1 MTSSLSL
8 FALCTAIW
16 GSTWLAITWQ
26 LGVVPPAV
34 SVAWRFALAGVLLGA
49 WCAATGR
56 SLRFPRA
63 EHARLAAWGAMNFG
77 LNYVFVYLA
86 ETHVSSGLV
95 AVVFST
101 IVIMSP
107 IGMRVFFGQP
117 LSARLGVAAVLGVGG
132 VALLFLP
139 ELGRIREGGA
149 IAAGIG
155 YALAATALATGGNLV
170 AVRNHR
176 AGLSLFPATA
186 WGMLYG
192 ALVAAAV
199 AALLGDA
206 WTFDAR
212 APYVLSLLYL
222 AIFGSIVAFGA
233 YLTLLGRIGA
243 DRAAYA
249 MVLFPVIALAL
260 STVYEGYRWTA
271 HGVAGVALILA
282 GNVVVLMRKHPRA

>member
-149 IAAGIG
+149 IAAGIA

-199 AALLGDA
+199 AAMLGDA

-222 AIFGSIVAFGA
+222 AVLGSIVAFGA

-243 DRAAYA
+243 GPSSYVGVSTPVVA
-249 MVLFPVIALAL
+249 MLLTTLF
-260 STVYEGYRWTA
+260 EGYVWTGTA
-271 HGVAGVALILA
+271 GLGVALA
-282 GNVVVLMRKHPRA
+282 VVGNVLALDPRRRS

>member
-1 MTSSLSL
+1 MTNSVSL

-86 ETHVSSGLV
+86 EAHVSSGLV

-149 IAAGIG
+149 IAAGIA

-199 AALLGDA
+199 AAMLGDA

-222 AIFGSIVAFGA
+222 AVLGSIVAFGA

-243 DRAAYA
+243 GPSSYVGVSTPVVA
-249 MVLFPVIALAL
+249 MLLTTLF
-260 STVYEGYRWTA
+260 EGYVWTGTA
-271 HGVAGVALILA
+271 GLGVALA
-282 GNVVVLMRKHPRA
+282 VVGNVLALDPRRRS

>member
-1 MTSSLSL
+1 MTSTLSL

-26 LGVVPPAV
+26 LGVVPPTV

-56 SLRFPRA
+56 SLRFPPA

-176 AGLSLFPATA
+176 AGLPLFPATA

-192 ALVAAAV
+192 ALIAAAV
-199 AALLGDA
+199 AAVLGDA

-212 APYVLSLLYL
+212 ASYVLSLLYL
-222 AIFGSIVAFGA
+222 AVLGSVVAFGA

-243 DRAAYA
+243 GPSSYVGVSTPVVA
-249 MVLFPVIALAL
+249 MLLTTLF
-260 STVYEGYRWTA
+260 EGYVWTA
-271 HGVAGVALILA
+271 TAVLGVALAVA
-282 GNVVVLMRKHPRA
+282 GNVMALHPRRRA

>member
-1 MTSSLSL
+1 
-8 FALCTAIW
+8 
-16 GSTWLAITWQ
+16 
-26 LGVVPPAV
+26 
-34 SVAWRFALAGVLLGA
+34 
-49 WCAATGR
+49 
-56 SLRFPRA
+56 
-63 EHARLAAWGAMNFG
+63 
-77 LNYVFVYLA
+77 
-86 ETHVSSGLV
+86 
-95 AVVFST
+95 
-101 IVIMSP
+101 
-107 IGMRVFFGQP
+107 MRVFFGQP

-222 AIFGSIVAFGA
+222 AVFGSIVAFGA

-243 DRAAYA
+243 GRSSYVGVSTPVVA
-249 MVLFPVIALAL
+249 MLLTTLF
-260 STVYEGYRWTA
+260 EGYVWTGTA
-271 HGVAGVALILA
+271 ALGVALAVA
-282 GNVVVLMRKHPRA
+282 GNVVTLRAPRSRG

>member
-1 MTSSLSL
+1 MSTVSL
-8 FALCTAIW
+8 FTLCTAIW

-26 LGVVPPAV
+26 LGVVPPTV

-56 SLRFPRA
+56 SLRFPPA

-117 LSARLGVAAVLGVGG
+117 LSARLGVAAGLGVGG

-176 AGLSLFPATA
+176 AGLPLFPATA

-192 ALVAAAV
+192 ALIAAAV
-199 AALLGDA
+199 AAVLGDA

-212 APYVLSLLYL
+212 ASYVLSLLYL
-222 AIFGSIVAFGA
+222 AVFGSVVAFGA

-243 DRAAYA
+243 GPSSYVGVSTPVVA
-249 MVLFPVIALAL
+249 MLLTTLF
-260 STVYEGYRWTA
+260 EGYVWTA
-271 HGVAGVALILA
+271 TAVLGVALAVA
-282 GNVVVLMRKHPRA
+282 GNVMALHPRRRA

>member
-1 MTSSLSL
+1 MTNSVSL

-56 SLRFPRA
+56 SLRFPPA

-86 ETHVSSGLV
+86 EAHVSSGLV

-149 IAAGIG
+149 IAAGIA

-176 AGLSLFPATA
+176 AGLSLFPATS

-199 AALLGDA
+199 AAMLGDA

-222 AIFGSIVAFGA
+222 AVLGSIVAFGA

-243 DRAAYA
+243 GPSSYVGVSTPVVA
-249 MVLFPVIALAL
+249 MLLTTLF
-260 STVYEGYRWTA
+260 EGYVWTGTA
-271 HGVAGVALILA
+271 VLGVALA
-282 GNVVVLMRKHPRA
+282 VVGNVLALDPRRRS

>member
-1 MTSSLSL
+1 MTNSVSL

-56 SLRFPRA
+56 SLRFPPA

-86 ETHVSSGLV
+86 EAHVSSGLV

-149 IAAGIG
+149 IAAGIA

-199 AALLGDA
+199 AAMLGDA

-222 AIFGSIVAFGA
+222 AVLGSIVAFGA

-243 DRAAYA
+243 GPSSYVGVSTPVVA
-249 MVLFPVIALAL
+249 MLLTTLF
-260 STVYEGYRWTA
+260 EGYVWTGTA
-271 HGVAGVALILA
+271 VLGVALA
-282 GNVVVLMRKHPRA
+282 VVGNVLALDPRRRS

>member
-212 APYVLSLLYL
+212 AQYVLSLLYL

-243 DRAAYA
+243 GPSSYVGVSTPVVA
-249 MVLFPVIALAL
+249 MLLTTLF
-260 STVYEGYRWTA
+260 EGYVWTGTA
-271 HGVAGVALILA
+271 ALGVALA
-282 GNVVVLMRKHPRA
+282 VVGNVLALDARRRR

>member
-56 SLRFPRA
+56 SLRFPPA

-86 ETHVSSGLV
+86 EAHVSSGLV

-149 IAAGIG
+149 IAAGIA

-199 AALLGDA
+199 AAMLGDA

-222 AIFGSIVAFGA
+222 AVLGSIVAFGA

-243 DRAAYA
+243 GPSSYVGVSTPVVA
-249 MVLFPVIALAL
+249 MLLTTLF
-260 STVYEGYRWTA
+260 EGYVWTGTA
-271 HGVAGVALILA
+271 GLGVALA
-282 GNVVVLMRKHPRA
+282 VVGNVLALDPRRRS

>member
-243 DRAAYA
+243 GPSSYVGVSTPVVA
-249 MVLFPVIALAL
+249 MLLTTLF
-260 STVYEGYRWTA
+260 EGYVWTGTA
-271 HGVAGVALILA
+271 ALGVALA
-282 GNVVVLMRKHPRA
+282 VVGNVLALDARRRR

>member
-243 DRAAYA
+243 GPSSYVGVSTPVVAMLLTTLFEGYVWTGTAALGV
-249 MVLFPVIALAL
+249 VLAVVGNVLAL
-260 STVYEGYRWTA
+260 DAR
-271 HGVAGVALILA
+271 
-282 GNVVVLMRKHPRA
+282 RRR